1 MPEPLRLKAN
11 RALVIQLVDH
21 IIAAFESKRQELTL
35 GGQVITPIDQL
46 MVAHNFHKAM
56 VLGACK
62 IAPDDQQRLQTLH
75 IASATWVEMIMRE
88 MDKFTPKPPLLGEP
102 NAGDSPIS
110 VR

>member
-35 GGQVITPIDQL
+35 SGAVITPIDQL

-62 IAPDDQQRLQTLH
+62 IASDDRQRLQTLH
-75 IASATWVEMIMRE
+75 LTSVTWVQMIMHE
-88 MDKFTPKPPLLGEP
+88 MEKITPKPPLLGEDH
-102 NAGDSPIS
+102 AGDSPIS
-110 VR
+110 LR

>member
-21 IIAAFESKRQELTL
+21 IIAAFESKRQALTL
-35 GGQVITPIDQL
+35 AGEVITPIDQL

-62 IAPDDQQRLQTLH
+62 IATTNQQRLQTLH
-75 IASATWVEMIMRE
+75 LSSVTWVEMIMRE
-88 MDKFTPKPPLLGEP
+88 MEKIAPEEP
-102 NAGDSPIS
+102 ESGAGNASDSPIS
-110 VR
+110 LR

>member
-1 MPEPLRLKAN
+1 MPEPVRLKAD

-35 GGQVITPIDQL
+35 NGQAITPIDQL

-62 IAPDDQQRLQTLH
+62 IASTDQQRLQTLH
-75 IASATWVEMIMRE
+75 IASVTWVEMTMRE
-88 MDKFTPKPPLLGEP
+88 MDKLTPKAPLLGEP
-102 NAGDSPIS
+102 DAGDSPIS
-110 VR
+110 LR